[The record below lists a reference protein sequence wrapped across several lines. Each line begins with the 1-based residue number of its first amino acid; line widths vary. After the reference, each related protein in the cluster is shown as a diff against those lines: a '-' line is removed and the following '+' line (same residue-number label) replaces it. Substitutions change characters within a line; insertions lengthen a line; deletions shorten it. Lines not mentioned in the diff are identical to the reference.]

1 MRPTHA
7 HGKKPHP
14 KKNLTEEKTRVRKN
28 PNKKLYITPHI
39 EGSCKLF
46 SPGAPNN
53 PGPDSSSISSKHQI
67 PQAERNMCI
76 KNDHHS
82 DEEITYLHLLLQQKE
97 KQTCLPPR
105 NVAESVHLFTANHL
119 NTDMP

>member
-14 KKNLTEEKTRVRKN
+14 KKKNLTEEKTRVRKN
-28 PNKKLYITPHI
+28 PNKKTVHITPHI

-76 KNDHHS
+76 KN
-82 DEEITYLHLLLQQKE
+82 
-97 KQTCLPPR
+97 
-105 NVAESVHLFTANHL
+105 
-119 NTDMP
+119 